1 MYAPFL
7 ACEQLWVRQDFG
19 KHCRI
24 NQYQVNISWQ
34 SGEGSI
40 RGERK
45 KKGLWALLWEVL
57 VSPGEAFEELVAQ
70 EQPPFLAAALLFTGI
85 AVVLAVVL
93 IPKMQ
98 ANALWLAQ
106 NNPKVTPEQL
116 ATGRPIIAIMAA
128 AFLIVGALVV
138 PWLYWLVVAVLLK
151 LYDALFGGR
160 GTSFRALFAVAVYGF
175 LPIQLAAIIAA
186 PIILMTAVENM
197 PWTSLSLAAFVN
209 PQKTYLYLFLKQ
221 WNPFT
226 WWSLALWGIGWA
238 KCAQPSPRA
247 YSFSFLPLAAVIIG
261 YGRHSLESGCGYSRL
276 KQVRCIA

>member
-1 MYAPFL
+1 MATLIDELKMSMAYFYMREKDVIEL
-7 ACEQLWVRQDFG
+7 SE
-19 KHCRI
+19 
-24 NQYQVNISWQ
+24 N
-34 SGEGSI
+34 
-40 RGERK
+40 

-160 GTSFRALFAVAVYGF
+160 GTSFGALFAVAVYGF

-197 PWTSLSLAAFVN
+197 PWTSLSLAALLT
-209 PQKTYLYLFLKQ
+209 PQKTYLYFFLKQ

-238 KCAQPSPRA
+238 KCAKTQPKGILI
-247 YSFSFLPLAAVIIG
+247 FLFALWLLLSLGMAA
-261 YGRHSLESGCGYSRL
+261 
-276 KQVRCIA
+276 IALSQAAAIPG